1 MEKTDRARQRRPD
14 QFHDVDQRDI
24 HRDPMG
30 VIRAIYDRFDLSLSD
45 AAAAGMR
52 RWIDASP
59 TTRHGEH
66 RYDIRDYGISA
77 DAIRHRFAHYIARHR
92 LD

>member
-1 MEKTDRARQRRPD
+1 MGKLA
-14 QFHDVDQRDI
+14 VD
-24 HRDPMG
+24 G
-30 VIRAIYDRFDLSLSD
+30 VFLDWINDGTIKYVPTPLLEAAVRHAWPVLWDL
-45 AAAAGMR
+45 AR

-77 DAIRHRFAHYIARHR
+77 DAIRHRFADYMSRHQ